1 MTLNNIKSI
10 GHQFIFG
17 LSVAAINT
25 RLIVVSILF
34 VRRERRVHIWH
45 TALIAKQV
53 WHFCR
58 IEIPSLL
65 QFDALYDYDPIAIN
79 CCCVH
84 FSFLIVELGQQAAGT
99 LTGTGTLSIAMLKIV
114 MINCHFTRGAES
126 VPAAAQYIRPHST
139 FLGWLD
145 GTLDGRAT
153 RQIMMTSIN

>member
-1 MTLNNIKSI
+1 MPSTITIQST
-10 GHQFIFG
+10 
-17 LSVAAINT
+17 S
-25 RLIVVSILF
+25 IVVVYI
-34 VRRERRVHIWH
+34 
-45 TALIAKQV
+45 
-53 WHFCR
+53 
-58 IEIPSLL
+58 
-65 QFDALYDYDPIAIN
+65 
-79 CCCVH
+79 

-153 RQIMMTSIN
+153 R